1 HLIHL
6 LGRQLHGSSH
16 QFVRISPAAERLVAA
31 LVFWITILVFLTVAV
46 RLVGF
51 SGAAGWLDRLVVYL
65 PSLLAGGLIIVS
77 GYVLGTIARNPVSHG
92 AAAADIAEAPLLGH
106 VAQGAFVVMGLV
118 IGLGQV
124 GLDVSFLIILIAI
137 VLAAILGGFALAFGL
152 GARTLVENLV
162 AVRHLK
168 QFLAPGQLAEIGG
181 IRGQVL
187 EFTATGVV
195 LETAQGRRLIP
206 ARLCLTEA
214 FDLITREDADEA
226 PYSPEPRLSRQQA
239 GGRRPGAAVPG
250 GGAGRPLPRSSA
262 GAPARPRAGARRGVA
277 GGADPRPAAPGTER
291 RGVSPPALP
300 HGGGPAAPPT
310 AGAARGPAGG
320 AARPPGPRPGARP
333 RLPGHHRG
341 GLDGHVHP
349 LLPPRSPR

>member
-1 HLIHL
+1 MLETIEQQTLAVLGTLVAYLPNLLGGVLVVVAGWLLARFLRLVITRLIRTLNHL
-6 LGRQLHGSSH
+6 LGRQLHGSSL

-77 GYVLGTIARNPVSHG
+77 GYVLGTIARNLVSHG

-124 GLDVSFLIILIAI
+124 GVDVSFLIILIAI

-226 PYSPEPRLSRQQA
+226 P
-239 GGRRPGAAVPG
+239 
-250 GGAGRPLPRSSA
+250 
-262 GAPARPRAGARRGVA
+262 
-277 GGADPRPAAPGTER
+277 
-291 RGVSPPALP
+291 
-300 HGGGPAAPPT
+300 
-310 AGAARGPAGG
+310 
-320 AARPPGPRPGARP
+320 
-333 RLPGHHRG
+333 
-341 GLDGHVHP
+341 
-349 LLPPRSPR
+349 